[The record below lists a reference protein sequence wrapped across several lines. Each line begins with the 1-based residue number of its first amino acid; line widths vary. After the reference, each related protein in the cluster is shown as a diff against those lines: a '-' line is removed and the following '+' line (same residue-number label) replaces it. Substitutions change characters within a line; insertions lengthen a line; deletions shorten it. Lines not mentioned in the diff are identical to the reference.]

1 MIEVRTVKEPDGW
14 RVAITDGRQMV
25 VLEDVFDDEVA
36 ARLSAAT
43 LI

>member
-14 RVAITDGRQMV
+14 RVAITDGRQTI
-25 VLEDVFDDEVA
+25 VLEDIFEDEVQ
-36 ARLSAAT
+36 ARLSAAN